1 MTNLMRIITDYVL
14 NIDLYGIVM
23 SRNIFK
29 PILCINWARS
39 GIYKHRECIR
49 IGYVLIINFILIAIS
64 RVTFI
69 ISEL

>member
-1 MTNLMRIITDYVL
+1 
-14 NIDLYGIVM
+14 M
-23 SRNIFK
+23 SSNIFK

-39 GIYKHRECIR
+39 GIHKHRECIR